1 MGVTLRDYQREAV
14 NAIEREWHEG
24 RDRTLLVQ
32 ATGTGKTVV
41 FGQVARDMVDSGARV
56 LVLAH
61 REELLNQ
68 AADKLGGM
76 YGLDC
81 SLEMASSHDDGSSV
95 LLGSVQTLGRDNRLA
110 TFAPDEFGAV
120 IVDEAH
126 HTLAD
131 SYMRIIDYFNL
142 AYLLGVTAT
151 PDRGDKKALGKIYDS
166 IAYEYGLARA
176 VNDGNLC
183 RIVAKT
189 VPLEIDAR
197 SLKTS
202 HGDYTLESAGAIV
215 GVKLEEIADA
225 IAKEARG
232 RHTVV
237 FLPLVQIA
245 KDMAEALR
253 DRGMRAEEVD
263 GTSKDRAEILG
274 RFENGQTDVLCN
286 AMLLT
291 EGWDAPICDC
301 VIVLRPT
308 KVRSLYA
315 QMVGRGTRPHQG
327 KKNLLLLDFL
337 WLTGEHRLCV
347 PASLVAKSE
356 DEQNR
361 MANRDGDILEVQEQ
375 IERDILAEREK
386 ALAEKLAKMRKAEK
400 KLVDVV
406 QYELSIGNE
415 SLVNYEPQFAWE
427 FLEPTGKQKQYLEKM
442 GIDTEG
448 MTRGKAAALMDVMM
462 HRQTAGMATPKQVRL
477 LERYGFN
484 HPGMWKFE
492 DAKRVIG
499 RLAAANWKPWVAGIN
514 PNTYVP
520 EGV

>member
-41 FGQVARDMVDSGARV
+41 FGQVARDMVDSGSRV

-81 SLEMASSHDDGSSV
+81 SLEMAGSHDNGSQV

-131 SYMRIIDYFNL
+131 SYMKIIDHFRL
-142 AYLLGVTAT
+142 SYLLGVTAT

-225 IAKEARG
+225 IAREARD

-245 KDMAEALR
+245 KDMAQALR
-253 DRGMRAEEVD
+253 ERGMKAEEVD
-263 GTSKDRAEILG
+263 GTSKDRAEILS
-274 RFENGQTDVLCN
+274 RFESGQTDVLCN

-291 EGWDAPICDC
+291 EGWDAPLCDC

-308 KVRSLYA
+308 KIRSLYA
-315 QMVGRGTRPHQG
+315 QMVGRGTRPYPG
-327 KKNLLLLDFL
+327 KENLLLLDFL
-337 WLTGEHRLCV
+337 WLTGEHRLCA
-347 PASLVAKSE
+347 PASLVAKSD
-356 DEQNR
+356 DEQKR
-361 MANRDGDILEVQEQ
+361 MVSRDGDILEVQAE
-375 IERDILAEREK
+375 IERDILAEREA
-386 ALAEKLAKMRKAEK
+386 ALAEKLAKMRKAKK

-427 FLEPTGKQKQYLEKM
+427 FLEPTEKQVQYLEKM
-442 GIDTEG
+442 GVDTEG

-462 HRQTAGMATPKQVRL
+462 QRQTAGMATPKQVRL

-484 HPGMWKFE
+484 HPGMWSFE

-499 RLAAANWKPWVAGIN
+499 QLAAASWKPWLAGIN
-514 PNTYVP
+514 PKTYEP
-520 EGV
+520 KAG